1 MKYTLVLDL
10 DETLIHYSDQNDRV
24 GELRIRP
31 GAEDFL
37 RVLSLYYEIVIF
49 TAGTQEYADW
59 ALSHLQSSEFISHR
73 LYRQHT
79 IMVGSRLSIQII
91 QDDSEVARIKRYNV
105 KDLSRIGRDL
115 TKTIIIDNIAEN
127 FQFQPDN
134 GIFIKSWF
142 EDEDDT
148 ALYELT
154 PLLIAIVDSG

>member
-1 MKYTLVLDL
+1 
-10 DETLIHYSDQNDRV
+10 
-24 GELRIRP
+24 
-31 GAEDFL
+31 
-37 RVLSLYYEIVIF
+37 
-49 TAGTQEYADW
+49 
-59 ALSHLQSSEFISHR
+59 
-73 LYRQHT
+73 
-79 IMVGSRLSIQII
+79 MVGSRLSIQII

>member
-1 MKYTLVLDL
+1 
-10 DETLIHYSDQNDRV
+10 
-24 GELRIRP
+24 
-31 GAEDFL
+31 
-37 RVLSLYYEIVIF
+37 
-49 TAGTQEYADW
+49 
-59 ALSHLQSSEFISHR
+59 
-73 LYRQHT
+73 
-79 IMVGSRLSIQII
+79 MVGSRLSIQII
-91 QDDSEVARIKRYNV
+91 QDDSEVARITRYNV